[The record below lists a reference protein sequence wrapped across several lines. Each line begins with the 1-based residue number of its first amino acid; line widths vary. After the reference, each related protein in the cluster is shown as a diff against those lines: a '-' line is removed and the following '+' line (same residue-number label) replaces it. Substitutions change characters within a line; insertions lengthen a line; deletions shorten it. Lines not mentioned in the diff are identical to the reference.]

1 MKKHMLNVL
10 VALLMGFCSSAVWA
24 DIAETPVGKISLIE
38 IGWNG
43 EGINIL
49 HTAQVAGCNPNP
61 REFAIS
67 KDHPAYRELVSV
79 ALAAYAADADVQL
92 IVEPGTCL
100 FGNRTKVV
108 TLRLKK

>member
-1 MKKHMLNVL
+1 MEKYLLKVL
-10 VALLMGFCSSAVWA
+10 IILMVLGSSLVRA
-24 DIAETPVGKISLIE
+24 DVVETISGKISLLE

-49 HTAQVAGCNPNP
+49 HSAQVAGCNSNP

-67 KDHPAYRELVSV
+67 KDHPGYKELVSV

-100 FGNRTKVV
+100 FGNRTKII